1 MAELKDKLQAAF
13 DKFSALDE
21 KTKAAIEEKI
31 KAAIDEKQKGLL
43 SLEIVD
49 VTGTKDKFGKD
60 KEKDRI
66 LMTTGSSHRE
76 GHCYYKVDWKKRTV
90 VSTGLDT
97 TETKEEKGNGNL
109 QFALNI
115 LNVRFVKKMY
125 SPNEILVEV
134 QMAPGSE
141 DTGDVD
147 GDVTYIAKVKK
158 DVLEASFINKKVVLR
173 CEGEVVCNDYYI
185 HEIIPVYK
193 SDAMYVTF
201 RIFSPD
207 YLLTQSEYCRT
218 FVGKKLGSDILAKEI
233 SNYLLPYDSSSNVS
247 VVTDNMKHI
256 KKNGAEHLF
265 PYLVQYNESF
275 YDFLKRTTN
284 RWGEFMYYE
293 DGKLNIGY
301 AGGSAPD
308 GCMDKVD
315 TVTYEDLTNNLPEQK
330 KVGIFN
336 SEAPIDKQI
345 LDNPIKKTDYDIVR
359 NQINSLGNTDIGG
372 DVYVM
377 KKLAALLGNDKTIWS
392 FLVDQGVDD
401 TIAYLMAKK
410 NSDDLNDAYDQTY
423 FKDKKK
429 DNVVFLDAQYNS
441 DKNQLNLFSE
451 ITPILNLENYAKI
464 VKKEVCSG
472 RNAIVFDFDT
482 TYPNIKLGQI
492 LTYDNQKYL
501 VVQVEGYQP
510 QKMKIV
516 NNEYFEHVVDTKKVV
531 YKVTAIPQNRVKDN
545 PNDTAVT
552 DTTYYPQV
560 IPEGHVRRSGAQL
573 AKVVDVDDPKRCNRV
588 RVKFDW
594 QQSDSDESIPS
605 PWLIYTSTAAT
616 SGNGVHGKHYKDELV
631 LVDFV
636 SGNVERPYVVGAV
649 EPKTPVAL
657 QTNDIVY
664 KTPGGQSIK
673 MGDGY
678 GAGLAA
684 LLASFNPGTKML
696 QGFFPTFSFGDFKAN
711 KSLEGSIEMGDKYG
725 FWSIKGCTNDR
736 NITIKSPWGDVK
748 INAFTGITLNAPNG
762 DIKIKGKNVS
772 IEAGGNLTLTSGKNI
787 KQKFLMDGEDIN
799 LVSIAS
805 TITETVTS
813 KVASMLVNIT
823 DLSLLRHFCEV
834 FFKPVEGKIQIS
846 AGRYLML
853 EAGGKKTGY
862 PIEAYKD
869 CFKGL
874 KSEDDSK
881 TMLCVESFELL
892 KGLIRTNVNNHKEL
906 YRVARGK
913 KISLVQNLANCRNIR
928 GELQTNKIDDIISA
942 LWQNPT
948 ADPEE
953 TAGFKEQYRKIEDTD
968 DIDWSVMARFLGPG
982 AMRRYFNSTNDV
994 KRQQWAIALAAQRN
1008 QKQIIIDG
1016 IRELGTAIANLK
1028 NFQFEKAAK
1037 KYEKLNGLM
1046 SADKMPKECLLSGI
1060 EKTDRYKL
1068 FKTFYS
1074 DTPANRKL
1082 TYRKLFIE
1090 LVKSFNFERSAL
1102 EGGGMLSK
1110 PTVFPEPAYNCSDAD
1125 WAKYV
1130 KSIQTLKKKDDRS
1143 TLSKVGSAVGDAI
1156 LDPLK
1161 SCFDIKGIV
1170 NALDDWTYG
1179 SSKKGEILFGT
1190 SEGTMVLD
1198 KEIYRANV
1206 GGLDINKEDSTNP
1219 FDPQRNGPATRIRY
1233 AMLDANN

>member
-66 LMTTGSSHRE
+66 LMTTGSSHWE

-423 FKDKKK
+423 FTDKKK

-805 TITETVTS
+805 TITKTVTS

-834 FFKPVEGKIQIS
+834 FFKPVEGKIQITS
-846 AGRYLML
+846 GRYLML

-881 TMLCVESFELL
+881 MVLIVESFEKL
-892 KGLIRTNVNNHKEL
+892 KGQVNQNYDNQELLYNVAQAKKARLAQLINNCNDNG
-906 YRVARGK
+906 VAQCKG
-913 KISLVQNLANCRNIR
+913 L
-928 GELQTNKIDDIISA
+928 DDVLTA
-942 LWQNPT
+942 LWNNPT
-948 ADPEE
+948 QDAKTLMAFEGLYKDITKDDNPDIRIIAKFLKIN
-953 TAGFKEQYRKIEDTD
+953 AGT
-968 DIDWSVMARFLGPG
+968 
-982 AMRRYFNSTNDV
+982 
-994 KRQQWAIALAAQRN
+994 IAGLASP
-1008 QKQIIIDG
+1008 D
-1016 IRELGTAIANLK
+1016 NLK
-1028 NFQFEKAAK
+1028 NLWKRTVVLQQRAKVEITNTVTALGSLISQLKDFELVKAADNYKDLNAVLTVDNLPDESLLKSLKDDANFKNFTAAYQPGANEK
-1037 KYEKLNGLM
+1037 KL
-1046 SADKMPKECLLSGI
+1046 A
-1060 EKTDRYKL
+1060 
-1068 FKTFYS
+1068 
-1074 DTPANRKL
+1074 
-1082 TYRKLFIE
+1082 YRKLFIA
-1090 LVKSFNFERSAL
+1090 LVNKFKFERSAM
-1102 EGGGMLSK
+1102 EGGGLLTQPK
-1110 PTVFPEPAYNCSDAD
+1110 VFEEPAYDCSDDD
-1125 WAKYV
+1125 WGKYV
-1130 KSIQTLKKKDDRS
+1130 KSILTLKTKDDKS
-1143 TLSKVGSAVGDAI
+1143 TLSKVGSAIGEAI

-1161 SCFDIKGIV
+1161 GMFDYKGIK

-1179 SSKKGEILFGT
+1179 SSKKGQILFASGD
-1190 SEGTMVLD
+1190 GTMVLD
-1198 KEIYRANV
+1198 KDIYRANV
-1206 GGLDINKEDSTNP
+1206 GGLDLNSDSGNP
-1219 FDPQRNGPATRIRY
+1219 NDPQGNGFATRVRN
-1233 AMLDANN
+1233 AMLG

>member
-66 LMTTGSSHRE
+66 FMTTGSSHWE

-423 FKDKKK
+423 FTDKKK

-805 TITETVTS
+805 TITKTVTS

-834 FFKPVEGKIQIS
+834 FFKPVEGKIQITS
-846 AGRYLML
+846 GRYLML

-881 TMLCVESFELL
+881 TMLCVESFEMVKGLVSQNYESQRFLYNAALTYKNRLATLINNCKDNGAAQCKGLDDVITALWNDPTQDAKTLMAFEGLYRDVKEDDDVDINIIRKFLPALGQVAWAKMDEPAFRQKRWKDAIGQQKLCKNDIVKAVEKLAKKIGDLKDFQLITAADKYKDLKAVLTMDNLPDNCLL
-892 KGLIRTNVNNHKEL
+892 KSLKGNDN
-906 YRVARGK
+906 YK
-913 KISLVQNLANCRNIR
+913 KFTTAYSPQ
-928 GELQTNKIDDIISA
+928 DDEKKQA
-942 LWQNPT
+942 
-948 ADPEE
+948 
-953 TAGFKEQYRKIEDTD
+953 YRKI
-968 DIDWSVMARFLGPG
+968 F
-982 AMRRYFNSTNDV
+982 
-994 KRQQWAIALAAQRN
+994 IALVN
-1008 QKQIIIDG
+1008 
-1016 IRELGTAIANLK
+1016 
-1028 NFQFEKAAK
+1028 
-1037 KYEKLNGLM
+1037 KYK
-1046 SADKMPKECLLSGI
+1046 
-1060 EKTDRYKL
+1060 
-1068 FKTFYS
+1068 
-1074 DTPANRKL
+1074 
-1082 TYRKLFIE
+1082 
-1090 LVKSFNFERSAL
+1090 FERSAM
-1102 EGGGMLSK
+1102 EGGGLLTQ
-1110 PTVFPEPAYNCSDAD
+1110 PTVFNEPAYDCSDDD
-1125 WAKYV
+1125 WGKYV
-1130 KSIQTLKKKDDRS
+1130 KSIQTLKKKDDKS

-1190 SEGTMVLD
+1190 SDGTMVLD
-1198 KEIYRANV
+1198 KNIYRANV
-1206 GGLDINKEDSTNP
+1206 GGVNSESGNP
-1219 FDPQRNGPATRIRY
+1219 NDPQGNGPATRVRN
-1233 AMLDANN
+1233 AMLG

>member
-43 SLEIVD
+43 SLEVVD

-834 FFKPVEGKIQIS
+834 FFKPVEGKIQITS
-846 AGRYLML
+846 GRYLML

-881 TMLCVESFELL
+881 TMLCVESFEMVKGLVSQNYESQRFLYNAALTYKNRLATLINNCKDNGAAQCKGLDDVITALWNDPTQDAKTLMAFEGLYRDVKEDDDVDINIIRKFLPALGQVAWAKMDEPAFRQKRWKDAIGQQKLCKNDIVKAVEKLAKKIGDLKDFQLITAADKYKDLKAVLTMDNLPDNCLL
-892 KGLIRTNVNNHKEL
+892 KSLKDNDN
-906 YRVARGK
+906 YK
-913 KISLVQNLANCRNIR
+913 KFTTAYSPQ
-928 GELQTNKIDDIISA
+928 DDEKKQA
-942 LWQNPT
+942 
-948 ADPEE
+948 
-953 TAGFKEQYRKIEDTD
+953 YRKI
-968 DIDWSVMARFLGPG
+968 F
-982 AMRRYFNSTNDV
+982 
-994 KRQQWAIALAAQRN
+994 IALVN
-1008 QKQIIIDG
+1008 
-1016 IRELGTAIANLK
+1016 
-1028 NFQFEKAAK
+1028 
-1037 KYEKLNGLM
+1037 KYK
-1046 SADKMPKECLLSGI
+1046 
-1060 EKTDRYKL
+1060 
-1068 FKTFYS
+1068 
-1074 DTPANRKL
+1074 
-1082 TYRKLFIE
+1082 
-1090 LVKSFNFERSAL
+1090 FERSAM
-1102 EGGGMLSK
+1102 EGGGLLTQ
-1110 PTVFPEPAYNCSDAD
+1110 PTVFNEPAYDCSDDD
-1125 WAKYV
+1125 WGKYV
-1130 KSIQTLKKKDDRS
+1130 KSIQTLKKKDDKS

-1190 SEGTMVLD
+1190 SDGTMVLD
-1198 KEIYRANV
+1198 KNIYRANV
-1206 GGLDINKEDSTNP
+1206 GGVNSESGNP
-1219 FDPQRNGPATRIRY
+1219 NDPQGNGPATRVRN
-1233 AMLDANN
+1233 AMLG